1 MIPTAATAA
10 ALIIVGFSMVS
21 TFTQFDFD
29 DFVEV
34 FGPLL
39 LIFITVF
46 TGSLPAGISFGILGD
61 VLMKVV
67 TGNYKRVH
75 PGMYVV
81 CVPLVLYLLV

>member
-1 MIPTAATAA
+1 MITTAATAA
-10 ALIIVGFSMVS
+10 AIIIVGFSMVS

-29 DFVEV
+29 DCVAV

-39 LIFITVF
+39 VIFITVF
-46 TGSLPAGISFGILGD
+46 AGSLPAGISFGILGD